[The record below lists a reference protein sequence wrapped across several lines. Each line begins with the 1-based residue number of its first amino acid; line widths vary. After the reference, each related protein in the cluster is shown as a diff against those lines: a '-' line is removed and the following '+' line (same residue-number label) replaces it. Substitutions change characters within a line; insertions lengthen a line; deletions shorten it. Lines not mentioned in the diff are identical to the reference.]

1 MLRLSCLPSL
11 MDGVLLVILRMR
23 PASPK
28 STVSGHRE
36 IIIIIVRETIAIRG
50 ERDIPRDAVSGGTPS
65 NKAME
70 KICMQETAPAGKVVK
85 KRREEGKRKKK
96 KTISRQKINKIKS
109 RVSFKE

>member
-1 MLRLSCLPSL
+1 

-36 IIIIIVRETIAIRG
+36 IIIIIARETIAIRR

-65 NKAME
+65 NKAMV
-70 KICMQETAPAGKVVK
+70 KICMHETAPAGKVEKESK
-85 KRREEGKRKKK
+85 KRRQK
-96 KTISRQKINKIKS
+96 KTER
-109 RVSFKE
+109 

>member
-1 MLRLSCLPSL
+1 MQMLRLSCLPSL

-50 ERDIPRDAVSGGTPS
+50 
-65 NKAME
+65 
-70 KICMQETAPAGKVVK
+70 
-85 KRREEGKRKKK
+85 GKRYSEGCSVRGNTK
-96 KTISRQKINKIKS
+96 
-109 RVSFKE
+109 

>member
-1 MLRLSCLPSL
+1 MGSLSSSEEHDSDRKEESEDP
-11 MDGVLLVILRMR
+11 
-23 PASPK
+23 
-28 STVSGHRE
+28 
-36 IIIIIVRETIAIRG
+36 
-50 ERDIPRDAVSGGTPS
+50 VSGGTPS